1 MERLHNKLKHT
12 LAVGISQA
20 IKNSF
25 DGKIIEA
32 QTIYSTFSKA
42 PTLKE
47 GHLAFATFPLAKQLR
62 QAPPQIAQKIME
74 NLPEIELVDKIE
86 QKGPYLNFF
95 FRLDKV
101 AQVIIEAAISGSFFT
116 EQLESEP
123 LKKMFEYSQPN
134 THKELHVGH
143 MRNLCLGN
151 TLVRL
156 NRYLGHSVIPVTY
169 PGDMGTH
176 VSRCLW
182 YLKYYNTVEAPAGDK
197 GTWLGEV
204 YSLATKKFSQLNEP
218 EQEEAKK
225 QMAQILKEIDSGSGE
240 FYDLWKQTRQWSI
253 ELFEKA
259 YQWADVEFDRWYY
272 ESEVDA
278 PSLERIH
285 KLYESG
291 KLVKDDGAIGMDL
304 SEEKL
309 GFCLLVKSDG
319 NGLYATKDIEL
330 AFQKFEEFHID
341 QNLYIVDKRQ
351 AHHFKQVFKTLEK
364 VGLPNAKNCIHLE
377 YDFVELPSGAM
388 SSREGNI
395 IPLMELI
402 HKMEEMIIE
411 KYLNRNTDWS
421 SQQKQELAT
430 VIANGAIKYGMVRI
444 DNNRKIVF
452 DMDEWLKLDGETGP
466 YLQYVHARISSL
478 LDKFS
483 YNRSDIDYSVL
494 HKDQEEALLIHL
506 SSFND
511 FVYQAG
517 NNYRPS
523 VLTAYLYDLGKLFNS
538 FYAECPIGK
547 ADDEKVKVARLA
559 LAEATKE
566 VIRQGLD
573 LLGIKSPTVM

>member
-1 MERLHNKLKHT
+1 MENLHNRLKQT
-12 LAVGISQA
+12 LAAGICEA
-20 IKNSF
+20 ISRSF
-25 DGKIIEA
+25 EGKQIE
-32 QTIYSTFSKA
+32 QQVIYSGFSKT
-42 PTLKE
+42 PSLKE
-47 GHLAFATFPLAKQLR
+47 GHIAFPVFPLAKELR
-62 QAPPQIAQKIME
+62 QGPPQIAQKIFE
-74 NLPEIELVDKIE
+74 NLPEITLVSRVE

-95 FRLDKV
+95 FHLDQA
-101 AQVIIEAAISGSFFT
+101 AQITINSVLNGDFFK
-116 EQLESEP
+116 LPIESEP
-123 LKKMFEYSQPN
+123 KKKMFEYSQPN

-151 TLVRL
+151 ALVRL
-156 NRYLGHSVIPVTY
+156 NQYLGHTVIPVTY

-182 YLKYYNTVEAPAGDK
+182 YLKYYNKVEAPEGDK

-204 YSLATKKFSQLNEP
+204 YSLATRQFAQLSAP
-218 EQEEAKK
+218 EQENAKK
-225 QMAQILKEIDSGSGE
+225 QMAQILKEIDSKQGE

-259 YQWADVEFDRWYY
+259 YEWADVKFDRWYY

-285 KLYESG
+285 QLYEQG

-304 SEEKL
+304 SEDKL

-330 AFQKFEEFHID
+330 AYQKFEEFHID
-341 QNLYIVDKRQ
+341 ENLYVVDKRQ
-351 AHHFKQVFKTLEK
+351 AHHFQQVFKTLEK
-364 VGLPNAKNCIHLE
+364 VGLPNAKNCHHLD

-411 KYLNRNTDWS
+411 KYLNRNSEWS
-421 SQQKQELAT
+421 DEQKHSLAT

-466 YLQYVHARISSL
+466 YLQYVHARISSVL
-478 LDKFS
+478 EKFPYDKS
-483 YNRSDIDYSVL
+483 AVDYAAL
-494 HKDQEEALLIHL
+494 KKEQEEALLIHL
-506 SSFND
+506 SAFND
-511 FVYQAG
+511 FVYQAAS
-517 NNYRPS
+517 NYKPS
-523 VLTAYLYDLGKLFNS
+523 TLTAYLFDLGKLFNS

-559 LAEATKE
+559 LAEATKK
-566 VIRQGLD
+566 IIKQGLA
-573 LLGIKSPTVM
+573 LLGIQAPKAM